1 MDGNKT
7 APPVKPSVQ
16 THILLD
22 VMSTGEQT
30 LEVRIEKM
38 MRVLERVDQRLE
50 AVETGQQRLQ
60 NQADQAADAMR
71 RSKEEWSILA

>member
-1 MDGNKT
+1 
-7 APPVKPSVQ
+7 
-16 THILLD
+16 
-22 VMSTGEQT
+22 
-30 LEVRIEKM
+30 
-38 MRVLERVDQRLE
+38 VLERVDQRLE